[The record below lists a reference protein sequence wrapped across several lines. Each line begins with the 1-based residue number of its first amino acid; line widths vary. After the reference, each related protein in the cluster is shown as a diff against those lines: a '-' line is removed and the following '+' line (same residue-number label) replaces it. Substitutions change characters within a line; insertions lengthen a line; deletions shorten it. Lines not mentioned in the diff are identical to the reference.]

1 MIPCVFKKEQ
11 IAIMMIPLIQFRM
24 IYIDTKQQNRAHTMY
39 LVTVRRA
46 DEDEPEDELVIASS
60 SKNPIT
66 LGTKCLINN
75 SKADT
80 SPNDT
85 GMFTFNFSPNLV

>member
-1 MIPCVFKKEQ
+1 
-11 IAIMMIPLIQFRM
+11 MMIQK
-24 IYIDTKQQNRAHTMY
+24 TKQRRYDLYAYFNNRT
-39 LVTVRRA
+39 RPA
-46 DEDEPEDELVIASS
+46 DEDEVEDELVVEESS

-75 SKADT
+75 SSADT